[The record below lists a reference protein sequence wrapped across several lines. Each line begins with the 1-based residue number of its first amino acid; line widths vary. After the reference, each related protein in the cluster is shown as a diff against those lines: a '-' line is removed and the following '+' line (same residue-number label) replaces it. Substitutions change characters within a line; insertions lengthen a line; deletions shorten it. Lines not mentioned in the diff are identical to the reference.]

1 MSYQVLARKYR
12 PKNFETLVGQEHV
25 VRALSHALRT
35 GRLHHAYLF
44 TGTRGVGKTTLS
56 RILAKSLNCVGP
68 DGQGGITAEPCGVCE
83 PCRAIDAGRFV
94 DYVEMDAASNR
105 GVDEMAQLLEQAV
118 YAPSNARFKVYMIDE
133 VHMLTNHAFNAM
145 LKTLEEPP
153 EHVKFI
159 LATTDPQKIPVTVLS
174 RCLQFNLKQMPPGH
188 IVGHLENI
196 LGQEG
201 VSFEQPALR
210 LLAQGAHGSMRD
222 ALSLTDQAI
231 AYAAGA
237 VTLDAVQGMLGALD
251 QSYLV
256 RLLDALARQDGADL
270 MAVADEMASR
280 SLSYNGALQDL
291 GTLLHRIAL
300 AQTVPTAV
308 PEDLPEL
315 ADIQRLATVFDPQE
329 VQLYY
334 QIAVHGRNEIG
345 LAPDE
350 YAGFTM
356 TLLRMLAF
364 RPGQG
369 GAEQAASSAPAAIAR
384 PLPQAQAARPAA
396 AAAAAAPAR
405 APAAGAA
412 PMASSPAPAQ
422 AAPHAP
428 QAQHAP
434 APSAPA
440 PQAPAAQPAQAS
452 GAALSPARA
461 AINAA
466 LEAARA
472 ASRMPPGGR
481 RPAGPSDAPSA
492 PQPAAAAPTPA
503 PAPAAPGPAPMAS
516 AAPSAAPA
524 ARPSAPAPW
533 DQPAARPQAQSVAQP
548 QPAMRQAPAQ
558 AQAQPQ
564 AQAQQQGNEQAVAED
579 EPPSWVTEFS
589 DDTAVAAEA
598 PATVSAPPAVRTAA
612 PSAPSHAYV
621 ITPVPA
627 IGWDGN
633 WPALAASLPLRG
645 VAQQLAFQT
654 ELVGCTSDGASAT
667 FRLRV
672 PVDTLRAS
680 GNSEKL
686 CAALQ
691 ERFPAVRVNIDTEI
705 GPVWYTASAEAK
717 ARREQLQREAEETV
731 GADPFIQ
738 ALEQT
743 FDAFVVPGSVRPIG
757 T

>member
-12 PKNFETLVGQEHV
+12 PRNFETLVGQEHV
-25 VRALSHALRT
+25 VRALTHALRT

-68 DGQGGITAEPCGVCE
+68 DGQGNITAEPCGQCE
-83 PCRAIDAGRFV
+83 ACRAIDAGRFV

-251 QSYLV
+251 QSYLI
-256 RLLDALARQDGADL
+256 RLLDALANQDGADL

-300 AQTVPTAV
+300 AQTVPTAL
-308 PEDLPEL
+308 PDDLPEL
-315 ADIQRLATVFDPQE
+315 ADIQRLATSFDPQE

-334 QIAVHGRNEIG
+334 QIAVIGRNEIG

-369 GAEQAASSAPAAIAR
+369 GTEQVASPAPAALAR
-384 PLPQAQAARPAA
+384 SLPAGAPAGGRAA
-396 AAAAAAPAR
+396 AAAAAAAQPASNR
-405 APAAGAA
+405 PAAAA
-412 PMASSPAPAQ
+412 Q
-422 AAPHAP
+422 
-428 QAQHAP
+428 
-434 APSAPA
+434 PA
-440 PQAPAAQPAQAS
+440 PQAAPPAAVPHSAPARSAPASSSASAPAGTQPMTA
-452 GAALSPARA
+452 ARA

-472 ASRMPPGGR
+472 AARNPGGAR
-481 RPAGPSDAPSA
+481 RPQPGSDPAAAAASA
-492 PQPAAAAPTPA
+492 PAAPAQPAAAAPQPA
-503 PAPAAPGPAPMAS
+503 PVRP
-516 AAPSAAPA
+516 AAPA
-524 ARPSAPAPW
+524 ASAPW
-533 DQPAARPQAQSVAQP
+533 DGAPNAGARPQAQPQP
-548 QPAMRQAPAQ
+548 QAAARAPMQ
-558 AQAQPQ
+558 QVQAQPQ
-564 AQAQQQGNEQAVAED
+564 AAYERAGEQAVADD
-579 EPPSWVTEFS
+579 EPPAWVTEFS
-589 DDTAVAAEA
+589 DDSAVAMEA
-598 PATVSAPPAVRTAA
+598 PAAVSAPAPVRAAQPAQA
-612 PSAPSHAYV
+612 PYAYV

-627 IGWDGN
+627 IDWDGN

-645 VAQQLAFQT
+645 VSQQLALQT
-654 ELVGCTSDGASAT
+654 ELVECVSDGASAT

-705 GPVWYTASAEAK
+705 GPVWYTASFEARV
-717 ARREQLQREAEETV
+717 RRERLQREAEETV
-731 GADPFIQ
+731 
-738 ALEQT
+738 EQDAFVREMART
-743 FDAFVVPGSVRPIG
+743 FDAFVVPGSVRPIA